1 MYDPKS
7 VILQLAKRWE
17 ASYHEVLGTEEL
29 KRHLLR
35 MLDEAQRKELAS
47 VFSGWSGEALLA
59 AVDCLDDLDDGHG
72 VIAPIV
78 DEPVKVKLVRHDDPV
93 DTEYLPM
100 SEPDGII
107 TTDTH
112 SVDGVLSPETITTTE
127 PVKRAGRPPGAKNR
141 APRSDKGKPRS

>member
-1 MYDPKS
+1 MYDPKQ

-17 ASYHEVLGTEEL
+17 ASYNEVLGTEEL

-47 VFSGWSGEALLA
+47 VFSGWSGEQLLA

-72 VIAPIV
+72 VIAPV
-78 DEPVKVKLVRHDDPV
+78 TEKPPVKIDVTE

-100 SEPDGII
+100 SDPAGII

-112 SVDGVLSPETITTTE
+112 SIDGVLSPETITMTE